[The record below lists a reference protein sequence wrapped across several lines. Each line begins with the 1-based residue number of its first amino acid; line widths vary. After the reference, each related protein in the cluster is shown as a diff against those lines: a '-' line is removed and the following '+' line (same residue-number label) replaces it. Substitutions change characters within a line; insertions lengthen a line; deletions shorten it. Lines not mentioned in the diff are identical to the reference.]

1 MTIKD
6 LRHLTG
12 LTQEAF
18 AGKYHIP
25 RRTLQSWESGERKP
39 PDYLPELLEYKIKH
53 DYKSET

>member
-18 AGKYHIP
+18 ATKYHIP
-25 RRTLQSWESGERKP
+25 RRTLQNWESGERKP
-39 PDYLPELLEYKIKH
+39 TGYIRELLEFRIKH